1 MIGLRRWSPVEP
13 HRPMLLS
20 MCITALGKEVHSEVP
35 KLRDETKS
43 LRAREGQQQRLVE
56 GACSE

>member
-1 MIGLRRWSPVEP
+1 MEP
-13 HRPMLLS
+13 HRLMLLS

-43 LRAREGQQQRLVE
+43 LRAHEGQQQRLVE